1 MDGIFAGEFPGAV
14 EDGVMGTERGVQMP
28 RVRWVKEPDKPRRR
42 LDLSLPED
50 HPIWSYPRGRRS
62 DRARELLD
70 LALRLEHGFAALEE
84 RLARIETEQAACL
97 LGEGQAACLGAGE
110 AARLEESLAR
120 LEAGLARLE
129 ERLARLEEMTA
140 AGRSAAPGG
149 NAGADGGNM
158 PDPLS
163 FLGAF
168 G

>member
-1 MDGIFAGEFPGAV
+1 
-14 EDGVMGTERGVQMP
+14 MP
-28 RVRWVKEPDKPRRR
+28 RARWVKEPDKRWRR
-42 LDLSLPED
+42 LDLSLPEN
-50 HPIWSYPRGRRS
+50 HPIWSYPRGQRS

-70 LALRLEHGFAALEE
+70 LALRLEQGFAILEE
-84 RLARIETEQAACL
+84 RLTRIETGQAARPP
-97 LGEGQAACLGAGE
+97 GEGQAACLGAGE
-110 AARLEESLAR
+110 AARLEEGLAR

-149 NAGADGGNM
+149 NAGADSGNM
-158 PDPLS
+158 PDPVS